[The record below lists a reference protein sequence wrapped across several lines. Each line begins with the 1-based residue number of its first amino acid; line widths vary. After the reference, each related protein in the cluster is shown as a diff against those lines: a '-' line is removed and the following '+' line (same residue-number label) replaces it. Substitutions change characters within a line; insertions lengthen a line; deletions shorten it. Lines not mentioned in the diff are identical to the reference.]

1 MKPLLS
7 QLKILIKEPNGGL
20 LHKIKQIGI
29 ETEAKAVY
37 TVLYL
42 AAIPI
47 IFLALWG
54 LVDVIRQVGRAFFD
68 QRAKRIEII
77 VLPLTGH
84 VENLEQ
90 IVRSVLSEQAWSD
103 KTQDT
108 EIILLDNGLDEETKA
123 LCKMLCSEG
132 TVIFCS
138 PYSVDSVLAERIS
151 FAK

>member
-1 MKPLLS
+1 M
-7 QLKILIKEPNGGL
+7 
-20 LHKIKQIGI
+20 HKIKQIGI
-29 ETEAKAVY
+29 KTEVKAVY
-37 TVLYL
+37 TVTYL

-47 IFLALWG
+47 VFLAVWG

-103 KTQDT
+103 KSRNT
-108 EIILLDNGLDEETKA
+108 EIILLDNGLDEETKD
-123 LCKMLCSEG
+123 LCKMLCSEE
-132 TVIFCS
+132 TIIFCN
-138 PYSVDSVLAERIS
+138 PYSVDSVLAERIL